1 MPTLNEKGLEN
12 FRKST
17 IFFGNLMMFI
27 WIILGT
33 VAVWF
38 IDPIFAGLYLALALI
53 MVYIVLRKLICTN
66 CYYYD
71 KWCALGWGKLAAK
84 MFKQGKVEN
93 FNESIGVRLAPLTYG
108 LLTIIPLITIV
119 ISIIFV
125 FDYTKIGV
133 FVLLLIVS
141 FYSAGVGRKAACSK
155 CKMNS
160 ICKGSAV
167 KQTKEL

>member
-1 MPTLNEKGLEN
+1 MATLNEKGLEN

-66 CYYYD
+66 CYFYD
-71 KWCALGWGKLAAK
+71 KCCALGWGKLAAK

-93 FNESIGVRLAPLTYG
+93 FNESIGIRLAPLTYG
-108 LLTIIPLITIV
+108 LLTIIPLITI
-119 ISIIFV
+119 
-125 FDYTKIGV
+125 
-133 FVLLLIVS
+133 
-141 FYSAGVGRKAACSK
+141 
-155 CKMNS
+155 
-160 ICKGSAV
+160 
-167 KQTKEL
+167 